1 MNGTHTRPS
10 VVARDESLDSLA
22 EEGRT
27 GTTVT
32 LEKEPLLNNLSSTA
46 PTAMRETRSHTN
58 GASGSPRKASQ
69 SSKSPTKTS
78 ASMPSQTM
86 MAGACFCLASGSMT
100 LLNKAALSS
109 FHFKATEALLFFQCF
124 VAVVLVQLFK
134 TSGYIKVEPFNWNI
148 VKVWYPANIIFVG
161 MIITSFWALK
171 DLGVATVTV
180 LKNLTNLIVVTSE
193 YFLYG
198 RVYNRFIW
206 LTMALMVLSAAVS
219 GWTDMSF
226 SASGY
231 FWQMVNSAFTAANML
246 YLKVAMEKVKKYTSN
261 GERLDEFSMVFY
273 NNLLSLPLIFLVMA
287 GQGELGIL
295 AEQEDLRN
303 PAFLIVAMLSG
314 LVGFGISFSVL
325 WFLSTTTPTTFS
337 LVGSLN
343 KIPIS
348 FIGLLLY
355 ESTYSMANLGS
366 ISIGLASGVVFVLAK
381 QRAGG

>member
-1 MNGTHTRPS
+1 MACLSPR
-10 VVARDESLDSLA
+10 
-22 EEGRT
+22 
-27 GTTVT
+27 
-32 LEKEPLLNNLSSTA
+32 LSSSSA
-46 PTAMRETRSHTN
+46 FVPFSVSRSLPPHKLC
-58 GASGSPRKASQ
+58 AH
-69 SSKSPTKTS
+69 
-78 ASMPSQTM
+78 
-86 MAGACFCLASGSMT
+86 
-100 LLNKAALSS
+100 SS
-109 FHFKATEALLFFQCF
+109 FVRSSFA
-124 VAVVLVQLFK
+124 
-134 TSGYIKVEPFNWNI
+134 
-148 VKVWYPANIIFVG
+148 ANIIFVC
-161 MIITSFWALK
+161 MIVTSFWALK

-198 RVYNRFIW
+198 RVYNKFIW
-206 LTMALMVLSAAVS
+206 LTMALMVLSAVVS
-219 GWTDMSF
+219 GYTDMTF

-287 GQGELGIL
+287 SQGELGIL
-295 AEQEDLRN
+295 TQQEDLRN
-303 PAFLIVAMLSG
+303 PAFLVVATLSG

-355 ESTYSMANLGS
+355 ETTYSMANLAS